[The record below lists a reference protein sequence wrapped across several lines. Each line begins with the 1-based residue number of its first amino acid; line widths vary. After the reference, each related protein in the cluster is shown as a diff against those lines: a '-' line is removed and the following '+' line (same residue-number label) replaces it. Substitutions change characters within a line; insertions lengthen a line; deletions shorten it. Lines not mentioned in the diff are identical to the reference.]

1 MRNPFTLPQ
10 ASLGEAENSR
20 QEHRL
25 YPLMSDKSVTRLGRM
40 NAVPDPIGC
49 LTDLGRFIK
58 QAQQRN
64 IYCIVILCDT
74 VHELYLLLNHRAAS
88 LILILGKSDGRY
100 KRLAHNE
107 LDIGI
112 MLAQIIE
119 HITIGLVKLLH
130 VVGIVL
136 PQVVVVAAGKNA
148 EYIGIFGIH
157 ILISAIVDKLEIITR
172 ARTVD
177 KADMLIRIFITEGRG
192 DGVDKGMTYLMVE
205 VFSRERILIPCAVG
219 DGVSLK
225 KVWLSLCFPL
235 YIPPAGPLMFE

>member
-1 MRNPFTLPQ
+1 
-10 ASLGEAENSR
+10 
-20 QEHRL
+20 
-25 YPLMSDKSVTRLGRM
+25 
-40 NAVPDPIGC
+40 
-49 LTDLGRFIK
+49 
-58 QAQQRN
+58 
-64 IYCIVILCDT
+64 
-74 VHELYLLLNHRAAS
+74 
-88 LILILGKSDGRY
+88 
-100 KRLAHNE
+100 
-107 LDIGI
+107 
-112 MLAQIIE
+112 MLAQIVE

-157 ILISAIVDKLEIITR
+157 ILISAIVDKLEIIAR

-177 KADMLIRIFITEGRG
+177 KADMLIRIFISEGRG

-225 KVWLSLCFPL
+225 KYGCLFVFH
-235 YIPPAGPLMFE
+235 YIFPPAGSPYV